1 MGGKFD
7 SQLWFNAI
15 SDYTLHDY
23 CEMTSNNEG
32 QSCEALPS
40 LLHSVESCFVFF
52 FSFFF
57 LFSRDRG
64 RVPRLLCLFLFFL
77 LNEVTEDCFFLPR
90 LPQARALARC
100 SAAWQF
106 NVVPD
111 RGRIRRLGQKV
122 VPGPAA
128 AASFFGS
135 SCAHYPIFLLLPFVV
150 GQASLGPVLAGAPQK
165 STGNQRQRLR
175 PCPVEIGP
183 CSSLQWTD
191 FVVCIPRR

>member
-1 MGGKFD
+1 MEGKVKAYLLLWHQLTVSWRSADVAMGGKFD

-23 CEMTSNNEG
+23 WGMTSNNKG

-40 LLHSVESCFVFF
+40 LLHSVENCFVFF

-64 RVPRLLCLFLFFL
+64 RIPRLLRLFLFFL
-77 LNEVTEDCFFLPR
+77 FERGDWGRFFLPR
-90 LPQARALARC
+90 LPHVRLLAWC

-128 AASFFGS
+128 TEKKGFFLS
-135 SCAHYPIFLLLPFVV
+135 
-150 GQASLGPVLAGAPQK
+150 
-165 STGNQRQRLR
+165 
-175 PCPVEIGP
+175 
-183 CSSLQWTD
+183 
-191 FVVCIPRR
+191 